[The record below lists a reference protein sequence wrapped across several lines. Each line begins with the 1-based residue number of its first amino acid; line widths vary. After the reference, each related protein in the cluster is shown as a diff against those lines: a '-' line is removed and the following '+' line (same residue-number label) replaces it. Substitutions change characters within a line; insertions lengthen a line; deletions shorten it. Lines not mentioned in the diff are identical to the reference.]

1 MAVRKRK
8 PVEAN
13 DGSYGGAVLAAFDAM
28 TTETTVTV
36 TVTLTEDQAWALA
49 QMCKRF
55 GFSHAGELAD
65 AFDGGKERDDM
76 IDAVGKLQRALR
88 DQGWSP
94 R

>member
-1 MAVRKRK
+1 MSYR
-8 PVEAN
+8 N
-13 DGSYGGAVLAAFDAM
+13 DYPMSARLDD
-28 TTETTVTV
+28 E
-36 TVTLTEDQAWALA
+36 
-49 QMCKRF
+49 
-55 GFSHAGELAD
+55 AGELAD